1 MAVCRMHRHKTVYL
15 RMHDMDSVMVL
26 SGSRRNMLWGSEDW
40 LVSVRKGESSI
51 VESGWR
57 AGESLDCIY
66 PDFPLLFKVI
76 NAKSRLSVQV
86 HPNERSVQV
95 TGGEPKTEMWCALSD
110 GPIYAGF
117 KPGTTVD
124 DLEKAVYSGEFENLL
139 VRHDAKA
146 GDVFFI
152 PGGLAHAIGDEV
164 ELFEVQQSS
173 DTTFRFYDWGR
184 VDENGV
190 PRELHLQQA
199 LQAVDV
205 SLPPPV
211 ACRSLATPFFDFS
224 QMKVEGSAVLDSDNR
239 FLVGFAVDGDI
250 AVNGIHVRK
259 HGCFLLPPGNTCTI
273 KGAGVSLCITTTP
286 PKCSS
291 GESGAL
297 KSSFAPEA
305 SVV

>member
-1 MAVCRMHRHKTVYL
+1 MAGLML
-15 RMHDMDSVMVL
+15 L
-26 SGSRRNMLWGSEDW
+26 SGSRRVALWGAEDW
-40 LVSVRKGESSI
+40 VASARVGESST
-51 VESGWR
+51 VAAGAH
-57 AGESLDCIY
+57 AGEMLQDVF
-66 PDFPLLFKVI
+66 PEFPLLFKVI
-76 NAKSRLSVQV
+76 DARSRLSVQV
-86 HPNERSVQV
+86 HPNERTAVG
-95 TGGEPKTEMWCALSD
+95 TGGEPKSEMWCALSD

-117 KPGTTVD
+117 KPGTTVG

-211 ACRSLATPFFDFS
+211 ACRSLAAPFFDFS
-224 QMKVEGSAVLDSDNR
+224 QMKVDGAAVLDSDNR
-239 FLVGFAVDGDI
+239 FLVGFAVDGEI
-250 AVNGIHVRK
+250 TVNGIHVRK
-259 HGCFLLPPGNTCTI
+259 HGCFLMPPGNSCTV
-273 KGAGVSLCITTTP
+273 KGAGVSLCITTTLP
-286 PKCSS
+286 QSPS
-291 GESGAL
+291 GECDAFKCG
-297 KSSFAPEA
+297 FTPEA